1 MKHDHNIDTDSLE
14 EIKEILENA
23 IEYRRWVGVEDAI
36 ELLNE
41 LLGIETEEEE
51 DEYNE

>member
-41 LLGIETEEEE
+41 LLGVESDTDDDEE
-51 DEYNE
+51 NE